1 MCDFIFML
9 TRDDQTVS
17 DAARCLDTAIACGIR
32 HIGFKDVGLPPSE
45 LRQLAARIRESG
57 ATAYLEVVSL
67 DEKSEGK
74 SAEVALMTGV
84 DCLMGGTR
92 PDLVLS
98 IIRDARIE
106 YYPFPGRIESH
117 PSILRGTESEIVDH
131 AVTLAAIDGVTG
143 LDLLAYRWTG
153 QNVERLIA
161 AVCHEVAVPIV
172 VAGSVNSPEQI
183 NAITRAGAAAFT
195 IGTAALDGRF
205 PAKSGDLTSQLQ
217 AIVAAAETAASTPPS
232 VD

>member
-1 MCDFIFML
+1 MCEFVFML
-9 TRDDQTVS
+9 TRNDQTVP

-32 HIGFKDVGLPPSE
+32 HIGFKDIGLPPSE
-45 LRQLAARIRESG
+45 LKELAARIRESG

-67 DEKSEGK
+67 DEKSEAK

-84 DCLMGGTR
+84 DCLMGGTH
-92 PDLVLS
+92 PDLVLP
-98 IIRDARIE
+98 IIRDARLD

-117 PSILRGTESEIVDH
+117 PSVLKGTESEIVSH
-131 AVTLAAIDGVTG
+131 AAVLAAMDGVTG

-153 QNVERLIA
+153 EEVERLIA
-161 AVCHEVAVPIV
+161 AVCHAAAVPVV
-172 VAGSVNSPEQI
+172 VAGSVISPNQI
-183 NAITRAGAAAFT
+183 EAIARAGAAAFT

-217 AIVAAAETAASTPPS
+217 AIVAAAETATSTLPS